1 MGKENKI
8 ESCSM
13 TKTVL
18 MPINDP
24 EAVPAAVKIIR
35 NGGLIAFPTDT
46 VYGVAADPFN
56 PEALEKIYA
65 AKQRPDDKALPALI
79 GGLEQLGQLVAT
91 VDRSVYKIALTFWP
105 GALTLILPK
114 RADVPVE
121 LSPYPTIGIRM
132 PNLSFTLA
140 LLKQTGPLATTSAN
154 RSGGPNPTTA
164 EDVLEQLGG
173 EIDLILDGGPTSGST
188 TSTVVD
194 LTEPEL
200 KILREGPISLS
211 DIKKC
216 ISEE

>member
-1 MGKENKI
+1 MI
-8 ESCSM
+8 
-13 TKTVL
+13 KTVL
-18 MPINDP
+18 MPISDP
-24 EAVPAAVKIIR
+24 DAIPTAVRIIR
-35 NGGLIAFPTDT
+35 EGGLIAFPTDT

-56 PEALEKIYA
+56 PKALQKIYA
-65 AKQRPDDKALPALI
+65 AKQRPDEKALPALI

-132 PNLSFTLA
+132 PNLAFTLS

-154 RSGGPNPTTA
+154 RSGAQNPTTA
-164 EDVLEQLGG
+164 DDVLAQLGG
-173 EIDLILDGGPTSGST
+173 EIDLILDGGPTAGSMA
-188 TSTVVD
+188 STVVD
-194 LTEPEL
+194 LTEVEI

-211 DIKKC
+211 DIQKC

>member
-1 MGKENKI
+1 MIKA
-8 ESCSM
+8 
-13 TKTVL
+13 VL

-24 EAVPAAVKIIR
+24 DAIPAAVKLIR
-35 NGGLIAFPTDT
+35 EGGLIAFPTDT

-56 PEALEKIYA
+56 PKALQKIYA
-65 AKQRPDDKALPALI
+65 AKQRPDEKALPALI

-132 PNLSFTLA
+132 PNLAFTLA

-154 RSGGPNPTTA
+154 RSGAQNPTTA
-164 EDVLEQLGG
+164 DDVLTQLGG
-173 EIDLILDGGPTSGST
+173 EIDLILDGGPTAGST
-188 TSTVVD
+188 ASTVVD
-194 LTEPEL
+194 LTEA
-200 KILREGPISLS
+200 KIRILREGPISLS
-211 DIKKC
+211 EIQKC
-216 ISEE
+216 IAEE